1 MANFVQKCEA
11 ILIRNFRL
19 YCDKEKLNGVHSIR
33 QDFISKFKDLEANGL
48 LLNEQH
54 VITAAISCFIC
65 DALARA
71 FAKRMKV
78 HTGYYG
84 YEKYVEQ
91 GKCQN

>member
-1 MANFVQKCEA
+1 MTNFVQKCEA
-11 ILIRNFRL
+11 ILIRSFRF
-19 YCDKEKLNGVHSIR
+19 YCGKEKPSDIHSFR
-33 QDFISKFKDLEANGL
+33 QDFISEFKDPEANGL
-48 LLNEQH
+48 LLNKQH

-71 FAKRMKV
+71 FAKRLKV

-91 GKCQN
+91 GKWQN